1 MCKVSKRPF
10 LPFVLASLALAI
22 GVAYGSAHAAVD
34 ASHHQAATVAL
45 DQAASATTRSEMA
58 ACKKLPL
65 SQRGICAD
73 QAGYGQPVMR
83 HSLSPAQRK
92 TLGQENARY
101 EAAMAACKRLP
112 VSERTTCVS
121 IAGVDTTLAAAK

>member
-1 MCKVSKRPF
+1 MCKVSNRSF

-22 GVAYGSAHAAVD
+22 GAAYGSAHAAVNS
-34 ASHHQAATVAL
+34 SHPQVATAI
-45 DQAASATTRSEMA
+45 DQAASATTHGEMT

-92 TLGQENARY
+92 ALGQENARY
-101 EAAMAACKRLP
+101 EAAVAACKRLP

-121 IAGVDTTLAAAK
+121 NAGVDTTLAATK